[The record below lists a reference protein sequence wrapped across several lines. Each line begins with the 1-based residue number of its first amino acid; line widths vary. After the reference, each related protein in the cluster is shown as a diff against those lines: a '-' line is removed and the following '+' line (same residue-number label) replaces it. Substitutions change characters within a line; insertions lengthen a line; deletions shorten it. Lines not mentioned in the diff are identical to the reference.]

1 LKPQLKLA
9 FTTGTDDL
17 NRRLV
22 QRMRQIFPDLPLWVV
37 SDFPPEDADLRWIP
51 WRLGR
56 GFFENFARCRAELRG
71 YHVRLA
77 AVILVPNVPFRR
89 MRLAALLLS
98 PAGFLAFNE
107 NLNNFMLRPRSLP
120 TMLGHA
126 RWRAKNLLRWSVRTA
141 RRADWP
147 ALFWYASARAAGF
160 LRLQAGRAS
169 VLPSVAAQP
178 GISVVIPS
186 RNGRELLAA
195 QLPGIVRDLAR
206 FSAEIIVVDNGSQ
219 DGTADWLR
227 NRDWRQSGTDDRFSS
242 SVNRLPRTR
251 QTTEND
257 GLSHLQVEVSPEPLS
272 FARAVNRGIARA
284 RYSHVCLLNNDMLIE
299 PGFFGALR
307 QAFDRVPDLF
317 CASAQIRFPQ
327 GARREE
333 TGKTVMAQQGPL
345 DFPIRCDEPLAA
357 EDHTWVLYGSGGC
370 SLYDAAKLRALG
382 GADEAYQPAYVED
395 LDLGYRA
402 WRRGWPTAYAA
413 GAMVEHRHRAT
424 TSRYFTAVELERI
437 LEVNYLK
444 FLARSIGDAALF
456 RRLWAQATLRLRL
469 LAGRPAARAAL
480 RAAPALALAGAVR
493 QPPAAPGAESE
504 PSFLALTDGSVALFP
519 GRPPSGKP
527 RVLVVSPYLPFPL
540 AHGGAVRMYNLMRR
554 AAADFDQVLVA
565 FSETLAEPPPEVLQL
580 CAEVILVRRKGSHS
594 LPVTSRPEVV
604 EEFDSP
610 VFHAALRLAVRK
622 WRPALAQIEFTQLA
636 QYAPDCSPAPTILV
650 EHDITF
656 DLYEQLLRAAD
667 DPELRRQAGLW
678 RSFETAAW
686 RRVTRVAVMSRKD
699 SGLVTGAPAVVLPN
713 GVDLERF
720 RPAPGEPAP
729 RRALFIGSFAHL
741 PNLLALDFFLSGVW
755 PLLHGATL
763 HIIAGPRPEYFL
775 ARYRDRVKLPLSLP
789 GIELEAFVADVR
801 PAYQRAAVV
810 VAPLVASAGT
820 NIKILEAMAMGKAIV
835 STPAGVN
842 GLDLAPG
849 SDFLL
854 AHGAAEM
861 AAHIET
867 LFTDPPARRR
877 IESAA
882 RARVER
888 DFDWDAIARRQS
900 ALYRELIR
908 RPGRIGAA
916 PFAAS
921 PSCH

>member
-17 NRRLV
+17 NRLLV

-37 SDFPPEDADLRWIP
+37 SDFPPEDGDLKWIP

-107 NLNNFMLRPRSLP
+107 NLNDFMLRPRCLP
-120 TMLGHA
+120 AILRHA
-126 RWRAKNLLRWSVRTA
+126 AWRVKNLLRWTVRAA

-147 ALFWYASARAAGF
+147 ALFWYAAARAAGF

-169 VLPSVAAQP
+169 VLPAVAAQP

-195 QLPGIVRDLAR
+195 QFAGIVRELAL
-206 FSAEIIVVDNGSQ
+206 FPSEIIVVDNGSQ
-219 DGTADWLR
+219 DGTADWLA
-227 NRDWRQSGTDDRFSS
+227 NWETTGGSACPT
-242 SVNRLPRTR
+242 LPSCGAGASAC
-251 QTTEND
+251 QPAP
-257 GLSHLQVEVSPEPLS
+257 SQLQIWTEVSPEPLS
-272 FARAVNRGIARA
+272 FARAVNRGVARA

-299 PGFFGALR
+299 PGFFAALR
-307 QAFDRVPDLF
+307 EAFDRVPDLF
-317 CASAQIRFPQ
+317 CASAQVRFPM
-327 GARREE
+327 GVRREE
-333 TGKTVMAQQGPL
+333 TGKTVMARQGPL

-357 EDHTWVLYGSGGC
+357 EDHTYVLYGSGGC
-370 SLYDAAKLRALG
+370 SLYDASKLRALG
-382 GADEAYQPAYVED
+382 GVDEAYQPAYVED

-402 WRRGWPTAYAA
+402 WRRGWPTVYAA
-413 GAMVEHRHRAT
+413 GAVVEHRHRAT
-424 TSRYFTAVELERI
+424 TSRYFTADELERI
-437 LEVNYLK
+437 LEINYLK
-444 FLARSIGDAALF
+444 FVARSVGDAALF

-493 QPPAAPGAESE
+493 QSPAAPGAESE

-554 AAADFDQVLVA
+554 ASADFDQVLVA
-565 FSETLAEPPPEVLQL
+565 FSESMAEPPPEALQI
-580 CAEVILVRRKGSHS
+580 CTEIVLVRRKGSHS
-594 LPVTSRPEVV
+594 LPFTGRPEVV

-610 VFHAALRLAVRK
+610 AFHAALRLAARK
-622 WRPALAQIEFTQLA
+622 WRPALAQIEFTQMA

-656 DLYEQLLRAAD
+656 DLYDQLLRAGD
-667 DPELRRQAGLW
+667 RPELRRQAGLW
-678 RSFETAAW
+678 RSFETGAW
-686 RRVTRVAVMSRKD
+686 RHVTRVAVMSGKD
-699 SGLVTGAPAVVLPN
+699 SGLVTGAPAVVLRN

-720 RPAPGEPAP
+720 RPAPREPEP
-729 RRALFIGSFAHL
+729 RRLLFIGSFAHL

-755 PLLHGATL
+755 PLLHGAAL
-763 HIIAGPRPEYFL
+763 DIIAGPRPEYFL

-789 GIELEAFVADVR
+789 GIELEGFVADVR
-801 PAYQRAAVV
+801 PAYERAAVV

-854 AHGAAEM
+854 ANSAAEM

-882 RARVER
+882 RGRVER

-908 RPGRIGAA
+908 QPNGTTAG
-916 PFAAS
+916 
-921 PSCH
+921 